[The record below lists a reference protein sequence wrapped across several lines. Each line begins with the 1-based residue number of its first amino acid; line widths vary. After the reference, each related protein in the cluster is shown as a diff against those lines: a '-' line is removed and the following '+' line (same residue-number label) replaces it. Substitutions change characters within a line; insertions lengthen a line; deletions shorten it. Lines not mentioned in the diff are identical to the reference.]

1 MKRFIYSLTMVAIL
15 IACSEESSNN
25 DETIT
30 VTYEVISENGVHW
43 YGEFTDENGERIN
56 TIDLKEFFF
65 ETEGHRM
72 PSGWKYSF
80 QPKKQPIILTIAA
93 TADCPSCD
101 HITQREPSTSITAN
115 IYINDQLVWTET
127 DGCRECTTG
136 IIKGLAT
143 SWFKYPEEWQSGN

>member
-30 VTYEVISENGVHW
+30 VTYEVISENGVYW

-72 PSGWKYSF
+72 PSGWKYSDR
-80 QPKKQPIILTIAA
+80 K
-93 TADCPSCD
+93 S
-101 HITQREPSTSITAN
+101 
-115 IYINDQLVWTET
+115 VV
-127 DGCRECTTG
+127 
-136 IIKGLAT
+136 
-143 SWFKYPEEWQSGN
+143 